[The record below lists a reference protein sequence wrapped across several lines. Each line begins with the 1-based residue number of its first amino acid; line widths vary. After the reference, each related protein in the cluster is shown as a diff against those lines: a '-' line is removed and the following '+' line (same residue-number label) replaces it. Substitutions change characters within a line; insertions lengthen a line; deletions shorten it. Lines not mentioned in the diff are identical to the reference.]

1 MTGSE
6 FTGDDQPNIVPTRM
20 SFPARVYL
28 TGAALTGAAHT
39 VVYILLVR
47 YLDAI
52 GLSDSEIG
60 WIQSADAWGKVAVAL
75 PAAAILAR
83 RPARGVFVL
92 SAAVG
97 GLAYAVLPWVE
108 DLRLLYAINLVA
120 GFALTLQYVA
130 IAPFLFRHSTSRDR
144 ARLFGLAE
152 ALPTLAAVVA
162 AVVI

>member
-1 MTGSE
+1 MTGSDS
-6 FTGDDQPNIVPTRM
+6 TGEELSEAARTRM

-75 PAAAILAR
+75 PAAAILA
-83 RPARGVFVL
+83 
-92 SAAVG
+92 
-97 GLAYAVLPWVE
+97 
-108 DLRLLYAINLVA
+108 
-120 GFALTLQYVA
+120 
-130 IAPFLFRHSTSRDR
+130 
-144 ARLFGLAE
+144 
-152 ALPTLAAVVA
+152 
-162 AVVI
+162 